1 MTKQI
6 RDIDSAV
13 LAEVRRGPRHDRRVR
28 HGAKAELSACAVDA
42 AAARTDGAKLC
53 HNASRAQDLARNR

>member
-13 LAEVRRGPRHDRRVR
+13 LAEVRRGTVIPAQPLALDSERRFSPRHQRALCRYYIDA
-28 HGAKAELSACAVDA
+28 GAGGIAGE
-42 AAARTDGAKLC
+42 
-53 HNASRAQDLARNR
+53 